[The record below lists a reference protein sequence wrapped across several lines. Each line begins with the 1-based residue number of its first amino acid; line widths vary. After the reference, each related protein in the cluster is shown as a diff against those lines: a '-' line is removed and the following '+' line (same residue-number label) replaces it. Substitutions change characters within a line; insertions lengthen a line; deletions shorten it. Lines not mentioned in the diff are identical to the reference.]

1 MEGES
6 QELQGDASS
15 KCALKKLGY
24 LQVIFVLPKLMDNQL
39 TGKNWA

>member
-15 KCALKKLGY
+15 KYALKKLGY